1 MENSI
6 QRGFGTTPKKMP
18 ESSTLSSYEEQR
30 FLGKTMTR
38 FFVFAG
44 FTLLITANEK
54 KVLIVLA
61 ALKTYSRLVRTS
73 SRVGLEFNDLCQGQY
88 HL

>member
-1 MENSI
+1 
-6 QRGFGTTPKKMP
+6 MP
-18 ESSTLSSYEEQR
+18 ESSVLSSYEEQR
-30 FLGKTMTR
+30 FLGKPMTR
-38 FFVFAG
+38 FFVFAC

-73 SRVGLEFNDLCQGQY
+73 SRVGIQRLMSGPISFVINSCEPNVAYVQEG
-88 HL
+88 